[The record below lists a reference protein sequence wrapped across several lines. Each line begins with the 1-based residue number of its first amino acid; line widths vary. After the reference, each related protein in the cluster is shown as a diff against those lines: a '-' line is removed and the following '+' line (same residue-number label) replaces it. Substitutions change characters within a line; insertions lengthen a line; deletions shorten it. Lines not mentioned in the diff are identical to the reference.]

1 MRAAPAFQVSLR
13 CFGVWR
19 GAVLTLAAVA
29 MATMA
34 MWLITQERPIE
45 PVAWLAT
52 GLSIAAVAG
61 LAVRAV
67 RVPPV
72 DLSWDGRAWFVGPSP
87 GESPSGELHVAI
99 DLGRWMLLRFT
110 PAAPNGARAVWLP
123 VQRLGLESQWH
134 ALRCSVY
141 SPRPTRG
148 DDAIGGG

>member
-13 CFGVWR
+13 RFGLWR
-19 GAVLTLAAVA
+19 GAVLTLAALA

-34 MWLITQERPIE
+34 AWLFTHERPIQI
-45 PVAWLAT
+45 VAWLAA
-52 GLSIAAVAG
+52 GSSIVAIGG
-61 LAVRAV
+61 LAAWAA

-72 DLSWDGRAWFVGPSP
+72 DLSWDGQTWSVGRSA
-87 GESPSGELHVAI
+87 GEPAPGELHVAI

-110 PAAPNGARAVWLP
+110 PAVPAGAPAVWLP

-141 SPRPTRG
+141 APRPVPG
-148 DDAIGGG
+148 DDATGEA